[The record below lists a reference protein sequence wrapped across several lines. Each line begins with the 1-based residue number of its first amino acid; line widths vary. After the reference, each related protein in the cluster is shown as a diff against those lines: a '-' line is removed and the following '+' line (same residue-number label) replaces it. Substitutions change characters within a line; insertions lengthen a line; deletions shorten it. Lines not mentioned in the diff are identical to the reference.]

1 MMLLGGI
8 LSFLTLP
15 SNIVDL
21 ALKDTVRYGG
31 VKAAPAMLSAVMS
44 SLGGGGKGVGA
55 SNGGSSSEPTSA
67 H

>member
-31 VKAAPAMLSAVMS
+31 VKAAPAMFSAVMS
-44 SLGGGGKGVGA
+44 TFGGKGAGGA
-55 SNGGSSSEPTSA
+55 SNGGSGEPTSA